1 MAKQATDIDE
11 IIVNRMYIGSYL
23 DQGKNIGHEV
33 INLFQPDQGDKT
45 YIWLNSQGYLRG
57 GKNDRKNRVM
67 LMVRYHHKD
76 VWEVL
81 AKTERLDL
89 LEGTSSSMTAA
100 ERNNDQKKALDSL
113 TYGGA
118 SIFEIMGKN
127 KALSRHN
134 KSNESEKDLIATFS
148 TEGIYFP
155 APNTQ
160 IFLCNTKDKKKP
172 FYVEVYKKGEAI
184 DITTGNE
191 KNAHSPIIDTEDND
205 SAEDPKQLSRESL
218 RMFFTPKGAYQY
230 GYDHLHSLLNSKF
243 CWGEK
248 SHGYKI
254 EEVTH
259 IIPAPLTFLS
269 ISGDEDRELAFSNI
283 LAHYLRNEKICQA
296 FIENCLLPNNPPNF
310 EKDTYDVE
318 REEANIDILLQGKK
332 HIIVIENKIQSNIN
346 GLAKSFQSQINSLF
360 KKIDPQD
367 KEIKPIKENLEKEA
381 QDYLVTMS
389 QEARPTQ
396 LSKYYAY
403 ARLLGAAS
411 GIEPN
416 NILYCILVPNY
427 QKYFI
432 NKNELTKSYLFGSFY
447 AEHILYYNR
456 VYDFFNPKSHL
467 FDDLDEKERSYLAD
481 FDQAL
486 AKHAQEKDTY
496 YENEIKRRFYNAIFE
511 VKAES
516 EKNKTK

>member
-1 MAKQATDIDE
+1 MAKQATNINE

-23 DQGKNIGHEV
+23 DQGENIGHEV
-33 INLFQPDQGDKT
+33 INLFQPDQRDKT

-57 GKNDRKNRVM
+57 EKNNRKNRVM

-100 ERNNDQKKALDSL
+100 ERNNEQKKTLGSL
-113 TYGGA
+113 AYGGA
-118 SIFEIMGKN
+118 SIFEIMGRN

-134 KSNESEKDLIATFS
+134 KSNESEKDLVATFS

-155 APNTQ
+155 APDTQ

-172 FYVEVYKKGEAI
+172 FYVEVYKNGKAI
-184 DITTGNE
+184 DITTGNKKE
-191 KNAHSPIIDTEDND
+191 THSPIIDTEDSD

-230 GYDHLHSLLNSKF
+230 GYDHLYSLLNSKF

-248 SHGYKI
+248 SHGNKI
-254 EEVTH
+254 GEVTNT
-259 IIPAPLTFLS
+259 IPAPLTFLS

-296 FIENCLLPNNPPNF
+296 FINNCLLPNDPLNF
-310 EKDTYDVE
+310 EEDTYNVE
-318 REEANIDILLQGKK
+318 REEANIDILLRGKK

-346 GLAKSFQSQINSLF
+346 GLAKSYQSQINSLF
-360 KKIDPQD
+360 KKMDWPD
-367 KEIKPIKENLEKEA
+367 KVTKPKKEDWEKEA
-381 QDYLVTMS
+381 QDYLDTTG
-389 QEARPTQ
+389 QEAKPTQ

-403 ARLLGAAS
+403 ARLLAAVS
-411 GIEPN
+411 GIDPS
-416 NILYCILVPNY
+416 NILYCVLVPNY

-432 NKNELTKSYLFGSFY
+432 NKDELTKSYLFGSFY
-447 AEHILYYNR
+447 ADHIVYYDSLC
-456 VYDFFNPKSHL
+456 DFFNPKSRL
-467 FDDLDEKERSYLAD
+467 FRDLNEKEQLFLAD

-486 AKHAQEKDTY
+486 AKHANEKDAY
-496 YENEIKRRFYNAIFE
+496 YENEIIRRFYNAIFE
-511 VKAES
+511 VNTETG
-516 EKNKTK
+516 KNNSK

>member
-1 MAKQATDIDE
+1 MAKQATNINE

-23 DQGKNIGHEV
+23 DQGENIGHEV

-57 GKNDRKNRVM
+57 EKNDRKNRMM

-81 AKTERLDL
+81 AKTERLVL
-89 LEGTSSSMTAA
+89 LEGTNSSMTATD
-100 ERNNDQKKALDSL
+100 RNEKQQEALGSL

-118 SIFEIMGKN
+118 SIFEIMGRN

-134 KSNESEKDLIATFS
+134 KSNESEEDLIATFS

-155 APNTQ
+155 APDTQ

-184 DITTGNE
+184 DITTGS
-191 KNAHSPIIDTEDND
+191 KKDAHSPIIDTKDSD

-254 EEVTH
+254 EKATH
-259 IIPAPLTFLS
+259 TIPAPLTFLS

-296 FIENCLLPNNPPNF
+296 FIKDYLLPNDPQNF

-318 REEANIDILLQGKK
+318 REEATSTSFSMAKNTLSSLKTKSNPTLMGWQDPFKVKSTPYSRRWIGRIRKQNKLKSVGKK
-332 HIIVIENKIQSNIN
+332 KHKIISTRR
-346 GLAKSFQSQINSLF
+346 AKKQSQ
-360 KKIDPQD
+360 
-367 KEIKPIKENLEKEA
+367 
-381 QDYLVTMS
+381 
-389 QEARPTQ
+389 
-396 LSKYYAY
+396 
-403 ARLLGAAS
+403 
-411 GIEPN
+411 PN
-416 NILYCILVPNY
+416 
-427 QKYFI
+427 
-432 NKNELTKSYLFGSFY
+432 
-447 AEHILYYNR
+447 
-456 VYDFFNPKSHL
+456 
-467 FDDLDEKERSYLAD
+467 
-481 FDQAL
+481 
-486 AKHAQEKDTY
+486 
-496 YENEIKRRFYNAIFE
+496 
-511 VKAES
+511 
-516 EKNKTK
+516 